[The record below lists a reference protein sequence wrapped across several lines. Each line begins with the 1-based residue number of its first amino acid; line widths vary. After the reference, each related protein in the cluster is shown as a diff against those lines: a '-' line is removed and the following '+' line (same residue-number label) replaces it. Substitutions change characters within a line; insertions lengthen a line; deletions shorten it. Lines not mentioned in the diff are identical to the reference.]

1 MSFIA
6 MTNAQFQQMLQND
19 AQEMR
24 TFISWLQQR
33 NTTYAQN
40 CSTANMNAAT
50 ISGADQTSILALA
63 ADFARLVTFCGGTLP
78 GVAAN
83 ISIDV
88 TNVLGML

>member
-19 AQEMR
+19 AQQMR
-24 TFISWLQQR
+24 SFIAWLQER
-33 NTTYAQN
+33 NTTYSQN

-50 ISGADQTSILALA
+50 ISGGDQTTILAFA
-63 ADFARLVTFCGGTLP
+63 ADLARLVTFCGGTLP
-78 GVAAN
+78 GVASN
-83 ISIDV
+83 ISIDI

>member
-19 AQEMR
+19 AQQMR
-24 TFISWLQQR
+24 TFIAWLQER

-40 CSTANMNAAT
+40 CSGANMTGAG
-50 ISGADQTSILALA
+50 ISSGDQTIILAFA
-63 ADFARLVTFCGGTLP
+63 ADLSRLVTFCGGTLP

-83 ISIDV
+83 ISIDI